1 MQFGWGSTVVD
12 LRTSALLISM
22 VGTGLLPGASPSHA
36 EWWKIY
42 APKDFEDCASSAEQ
56 PRLAKD
62 DKAKIIAEC
71 DSRFA
76 GRRKIGGGYTYFD
89 FMQNRHFDIAGP
101 NPTAEELKR
110 IDLAYLG
117 YLEQQRKADIAA
129 ALLQQQQQQPLPQV
143 IFKPAPQRVSLRQP
157 APQANQQKLPAQKL
171 DPVSLRPPA
180 DIVRG
185 RKDKACDGDIFSC
198 GWAKLSKTA
207 KNLRQTL
214 LTSNSKQDARV
225 QR

>member
-1 MQFGWGSTVVD
+1 MQLGWDSTVINP
-12 LRTSALLISM
+12 RTSALLISVM
-22 VGTGLLPGASPSHA
+22 GTGLLSGAMPSHA

-71 DSRFA
+71 DSKFA
-76 GRRKIGGGYTYFD
+76 GRRKVGGVYTYFD

-101 NPTAEELKR
+101 NPTPEELKR
-110 IDLAYLG
+110 IDQAYVN
-117 YLEQQRKADIAA
+117 YLDQQRKAEIAA
-129 ALLQQQQQQPLPQV
+129 AQALQEQQPPPQFV
-143 IFKPAPQRVSLRQP
+143 FKPTPQRVSLLQP
-157 APQANQQKLPAQKL
+157 APQANPQKPAPQKL

-180 DIVRG
+180 DLVRT
-185 RKDKACDGDIFSC
+185 RKEKACDNDILSC
-198 GWAKLSKTA
+198 GWSKLTKTA
-207 KNLRQTL
+207 QKL
-214 LTSNSKQDARV
+214 LQSRLVSNIKRDARL